1 MEGIVILILA
11 FLCFVFFALWKR
23 SQENLKKV
31 MEEKRFQS
39 ILPQERGDLIET
51 KYPVKELIVE
61 RYYSD
66 TMPEIKKPIKQFIA
80 KDIGNKLLKEN
91 FIKFTEKPANTQDY
105 DLPNSILTGE
115 IMIVDKRENNTN

>member
-23 SQENLKKV
+23 SQENLKRII
-31 MEEKRFQS
+31 EEQKSLSMIPQQPRF
-39 ILPQERGDLIET
+39 EIET